1 MALFIG
7 FFFEEFKKKQK
18 VWQRFVEII
27 AEIDCLIS
35 LSEYSFLNQKV
46 RPTFAPGTLSIK
58 GARHPCL
65 TMIDFIPNDIIMKEK
80 IMLLTGPNMGGKST
94 ILRTVCLL
102 AILAQVGCYVPCE
115 EYTC

>member
-7 FFFEEFKKKQK
+7 FFFEQFKNKQK
-18 VWQRFVEII
+18 IWQRFIEII

-35 LSEYSFLNQKV
+35 LSEYSFTNEKV
-46 RPTFAPGTLSIK
+46 RPIFTPNILSIK
-58 GARHPCL
+58 GAKHPCL

-102 AILAQVGCYVPCE
+102 AVLAQVGCYVPCI
-115 EYTC
+115 